1 MVSRRLSVTIVAI
14 AALAGPIVPWTVR
27 SAAAGLKASEPRP
40 EDGAVGVELPLLT
53 WKPGE
58 TAVFH
63 NLYFG
68 TKADLMEADLVAVR
82 QPFSM
87 HYLVQGLEP
96 GEAYYWRVD
105 EIEVDGVTVHTGD
118 VWTFKTL
125 APVAS
130 NPSPPNGA
138 VSVDPQTKLTWLPG
152 ANAVMHDVYLGTDEG
167 AVAAGANDTLVSSG
181 QPQPIYDPGV
191 LDRGVTY
198 YWRID
203 ERQAGSA
210 RQGGGAKYTGSVWH
224 FTTAE
229 EGQGVVYH
237 VAARNG
243 SDDNDGL
250 SAETAFATIQTG
262 IDAAGDGDTILVY
275 PGVYREPVDFL
286 GKAVTVRSAAR
297 AAVLAVGADFAVSF
311 CMGEGP
317 ESVLEN
323 FIIRNSFMA
332 VFIVESAPTIRNLTV
347 VNNKYGVEAYA
358 QAEPDISNCIFW
370 YNTGDDLFGCKAR
383 YSCIERGSPGT
394 GNFSSDPLFARP
406 DARDYHLLSWRGRY
420 WPEHDVWVLDKLTSP
435 CVDAGD
441 PNADYSN
448 EPIPNGGRINMGA
461 YGGTAYASLSEQRPV
476 CNQVP
481 AVAITSPRDG
491 AMVGWSPQTI
501 RIVVEASDVDGVVV
515 KVEFF
520 ANGDKIGEDTDGGDG
535 WVMEWADGLLD
546 GCELV
551 ALATDNDGATTESV
565 PVTIVHRPIP
575 QRR

>member
-1 MVSRRLSVTIVAI
+1 MVSKRMLATIVVI
-14 AALAGPIVPWTVR
+14 AVLAGPGVPWTVR

-40 EDGAVGVELPLLT
+40 ANGEVGVEVPLLT
-53 WKPGE
+53 WTPGE

-63 NLYFG
+63 NVYFG
-68 TKADLMEADLVAVR
+68 TKADLTEADLVAAR

-87 HYLVQGLEP
+87 YYLTQGLEP

-105 EIEVDGVTVHTGD
+105 EIEVDGETVHTGD

-130 NPSPPNGA
+130 NPSPPDGA
-138 VSVDPQTKLTWLPG
+138 ASVDPQTKLTWLPG
-152 ANAVMHDVYLGTDEG
+152 ANAVVHDVYLGMDES
-167 AVAAGANDTLVSSG
+167 AVAAGANDTFVSSG

-191 LDRGVTY
+191 LGRGVTY

-210 RQGGGAKYTGSVWH
+210 RQGGGAKYVGPVWH

-229 EGQGVVYH
+229 EGQGVAYH

-250 SAETAFATIQTG
+250 SAETAFATIQAG
-262 IDAAGDGDTILVY
+262 IDAAGDGDMVLVY
-275 PGVYREPVDFL
+275 PGVYREAIDFL
-286 GKAVTVRSAAR
+286 GKAVTVRSAAQ
-297 AAVLAVGADFAVSF
+297 AAVLAVGDDFAVSF
-311 CMGEGP
+311 YMGEGRGT
-317 ESVLEN
+317 VLEN

-332 VFIVESAPTIRNLTV
+332 AFLVDSAPTIRNLTV

-370 YNTGDDLFGCKAR
+370 YNTSDDLFGCKAR
-383 YSCIERGSPGT
+383 YSCIERGSPGR
-394 GNFSSDPLFARP
+394 GNFSSDPLFAQP
-406 DARDYHLLSWRGRY
+406 DARDYHLLSQRGRY
-420 WPEHDVWVLDKLTSP
+420 WPEHDVWVLDKVTSP

-441 PNADYSN
+441 PNADYSD
-448 EPIPNGGRINMGA
+448 EPTPNGGRINIGA

-481 AVAITSPRDG
+481 AVAITSPTDG
-491 AMVGWSPQTI
+491 AVLGSPPQTI
-501 RIVVEASDVDGVVV
+501 RIEAEASDIDGIVV

-520 ANGDKIGEDTDGGDG
+520 ADGDKIGEDTDGSDG
-535 WVMEWADGLLD
+535 WVVDWADCTFAE
-546 GCELV
+546 CELV
-551 ALATDNDGATTESV
+551 ALATDNDGATAESV
-565 PVTIVHRPIP
+565 PITVRLRVPPRP
-575 QRR
+575 R